1 TSTFSAPNL
10 AGVYFGISLIIL
22 LSIFDTIKSNRLVLF
37 SIVAAFVLTFSR
49 SAIISTLV
57 GIVFFQRKKLF
68 STTKINVMTLV
79 IFPLIFLIVL
89 VIFYLYP
96 ENVIINMLYSSY
108 SSTLNL
114 TDSSAV
120 KHLEDLWLPL
130 LKVIDYPLGLGFG

>member
-1 TSTFSAPNL
+1 
-10 AGVYFGISLIIL
+10 
-22 LSIFDTIKSNRLVLF
+22 
-37 SIVAAFVLTFSR
+37 
-49 SAIISTLV
+49 
-57 GIVFFQRKKLF
+57 
-68 STTKINVMTLV
+68 MTLV

-130 LKVIDYPLGLGFG
+130 LKVIDYPLGLGFGNNGPIVLSLYHSANLVESSIY